1 MRKLAYILG
10 AALLV
15 LSAAACS
22 RQELPG
28 NETVTVRFNVAPATE
43 AMIGTKSA
51 AAASQLLVGVFDA
64 SGNALAGLE
73 KVVSADPSGSGF
85 SFDLSLVEAL
95 SYKVVLLAQSP
106 NRYVNSSAS
115 WTAASLKAV
124 SLAGTGFSTEN
135 DDLFTASL
143 TVNPADGNS
152 VNVTLSRPLAQVNVA
167 TSASLDGITKARFE
181 FPGLP
186 ATLDALTGETSGT
199 QNIVVEGAP
208 DGGTSAD
215 TYKIGYAY
223 VPARATATSITATV
237 TLSNDSGPVRT
248 KTIENLPLQR
258 NRRTNVLG
266 NI

>member
-51 AAASQLLVGVFDA
+51 DAASQLLVGVFDA

-73 KVVSADPSGSGF
+73 KVVVSADASGF

-95 SYKVVLLAQSP
+95 SYKVVLLAQAP
-106 NRYVNSSAS
+106 GRYVNSAS
-115 WTAASLKAV
+115 WTAASLRAV

>member
-51 AAASQLLVGVFDA
+51 DAASQLLVGVFDA
-64 SGNALAGLE
+64 SGNPLAGLE
-73 KVVSADPSGSGF
+73 KVVSAGASGF

-95 SYKVVLLAQSP
+95 SYKVVLLAQAP
-106 NRYVNSSAS
+106 GRYVSTDDS

-152 VNVTLSRPLAQVNVA
+152 VNVTLSRPLARVNVA

-199 QNIVVEGAP
+199 QDIVVEGAP
-208 DGGTSAD
+208 DGGTYAD
-215 TYKIGYAY
+215 TYNFIGYAY

>member
-51 AAASQLLVGVFDA
+51 YDDWQLLVGVFDA

-73 KVVSADPSGSGF
+73 KKVVSADASGFF

-95 SYKVVLLAQSP
+95 SYKVVLLAQYP
-106 NRYVNSSAS
+106 NRYVNSVNSAS
-115 WTAASLKAV
+115 WTAASLRAV

-135 DDLFTASL
+135 DDLFTA
-143 TVNPADGNS
+143 
-152 VNVTLSRPLAQVNVA
+152 
-167 TSASLDGITKARFE
+167 
-181 FPGLP
+181 
-186 ATLDALTGETSGT
+186 
-199 QNIVVEGAP
+199 
-208 DGGTSAD
+208 
-215 TYKIGYAY
+215 
-223 VPARATATSITATV
+223 
-237 TLSNDSGPVRT
+237 
-248 KTIENLPLQR
+248 
-258 NRRTNVLG
+258 
-266 NI
+266 

>member
-51 AAASQLLVGVFDA
+51 DAASQLLVGVFDA
-64 SGNALAGLE
+64 SGNPLAGLE
-73 KVVSADPSGSGF
+73 KVVSAGASGF

-106 NRYVNSSAS
+106 NRYVNSAS

-199 QNIVVEGAP
+199 QDIVVEGAP
-208 DGGTSAD
+208 VGGTYAD
-215 TYKIGYAY
+215 TYNFIGYAY

>member
-51 AAASQLLVGVFDA
+51 GAASQLLVGVFDA

-73 KVVSADPSGSGF
+73 KVVSAGASGF

-95 SYKVVLLAQSP
+95 SYKVVLLAQAP
-106 NRYVNSSAS
+106 GRYVSTDS

-124 SLAGTGFSTEN
+124 SLAGTRFSNEA

-199 QNIVVEGAP
+199 QDIVVEGAP
-208 DGGTSAD
+208 VGGTYAD
-215 TYKIGYAY
+215 TYNFIGYAY
-223 VPARATATSITATV
+223 VPARATASTITATV

-248 KTIENLPLQR
+248 KKTIENLPLQR

>member
-51 AAASQLLVGVFDA
+51 GAASQLLVGVFDA

-73 KVVSADPSGSGF
+73 KVVEVSAGASGF

-95 SYKVVLLAQSP
+95 SYKVVLLAQYP
-106 NRYVNSSAS
+106 NRYVNSDS

-124 SLAGTGFSTEN
+124 SLADTRFSTED

-152 VNVTLSRPLAQVNVA
+152 VNVTLSRPLARVNVA

-186 ATLDALTGETSGT
+186 ATLDALTDETSGT

-208 DGGTSAD
+208 VGGTYAD
-215 TYKIGYAY
+215 TYNFIGYAY

>member
-51 AAASQLLVGVFDA
+51 DAASQLLVGVFDA

-73 KVVSADPSGSGF
+73 KVVSADASGF

-106 NRYVNSSAS
+106 NRYVNSAS

-124 SLAGTGFSTEN
+124 SLAGTGFSTED

-199 QNIVVEGAP
+199 QDIGVEGAP
-208 DGGTSAD
+208 VGGTYAD
-215 TYKIGYAY
+215 TYNFIGYAY
-223 VPARATATSITATV
+223 VPARALASTITATV
-237 TLSNDSGPVRT
+237 ILSDDSGPVRT

>member
-51 AAASQLLVGVFDA
+51 YDDWQLLVGVFDA
-64 SGNALAGLE
+64 SGNALAGLQQV
-73 KVVSADPSGSGF
+73 VVSADASGFF

-95 SYKVVLLAQSP
+95 SYKVVLLAQAP
-106 NRYVNSSAS
+106 GRYVSTDPS
-115 WTAASLKAV
+115 WSAASLRAV
-124 SLAGTGFSTEN
+124 SLTGTGFSTEN
-135 DDLFTASL
+135 DDLFTASI

-152 VNVTLSRPLAQVNVA
+152 VNVTLSRPLARVNVA
-167 TSASLDGITKARFE
+167 TSANLDDITKARFE
-181 FPGLP
+181 FFGLP
-186 ATLDALTGETSGT
+186 DTLDALTGETSGT
-199 QNIVVEGAP
+199 KNIVVEGAP
-208 DGGTSAD
+208 VGGTYAD
-215 TYKIGYAY
+215 TGYNFIGYAY
-223 VPARATATSITATV
+223 VPARAMASTIKATV
-237 TLSNDSGPVRT
+237 TLLPGESRT

-266 NI
+266 DI